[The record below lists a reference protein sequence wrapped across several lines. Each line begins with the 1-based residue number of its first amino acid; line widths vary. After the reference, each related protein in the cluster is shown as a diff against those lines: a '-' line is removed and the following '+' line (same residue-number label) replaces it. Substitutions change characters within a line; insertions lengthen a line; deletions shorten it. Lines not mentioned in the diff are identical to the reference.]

1 MRILQIMTS
10 RANGGAE
17 TYACDVITKL
27 NEAGIDQ
34 CVVMQEEASRFA
46 ELKALGI
53 RMAPAPLRVPFAPAQ
68 RFMIRGLIAREKP
81 TIVQTW
87 MRRAA
92 SLAPKAP
99 VPVIGWFGGYY
110 DQSHFQS
117 CERLVGVTRDI
128 VAHMVKNSVPADRAH
143 YIPTFPV
150 ITPLPPLDKATLKT
164 PSDAKVLLTLSRLH
178 EKKGLDTFLHAVR
191 DLPGCVAWLAGDGP
205 LQARLEKLAADLG
218 ITERVRFLGWRTDR
232 SALLGAADICVLPS
246 RYEPFGTVI
255 LEAWA
260 ARTPL
265 VACASAGPAA
275 HVINGV
281 NGLLTPIDD
290 VAALRDTLARILSD
304 DALRQSLI
312 ANGFETYSQEFTPE
326 TLTAQW
332 IAFYKTVEQNV
343 GLTVLKD
350 RNKCAAKQ
358 PVGLSTQRRHG
369 VESLH

>member
-10 RANGGAE
+10 KANGGAE

-27 NEAGIDQ
+27 HEAGVDQ
-34 CVVMQEEASRFA
+34 CVVMHEDAARFA

-53 RMAPAPLRVPFAPAQ
+53 RMAPSPLRVPFAPAQ
-68 RFMIRGLIAREKP
+68 RFMLRGLIAREKP

-92 SLAPKAP
+92 SLVTKASQ
-99 VPVIGWFGGYY
+99 PVIGWFGGYY
-110 DQSHFQS
+110 DARHFQS

-128 VAHMVKNSVPADRAH
+128 VAHMVKNGVPADRAH

-150 ITPLPPLDKATLKT
+150 ITPLPPLDRTTLNT
-164 PSDAKVLLTLSRLH
+164 SPDAKVLLTLSRLH
-178 EKKGLDTFLHAVR
+178 EKKGLDTFLQAVQG
-191 DLPGCVAWLAGDGP
+191 LPGCVAWLAGDGP
-205 LQARLEKLAADLG
+205 LQAQLEKLAADLG
-218 ITERVRFLGWRTDR
+218 IAERVRFLGWRTDR
-232 SALLGAADICVLPS
+232 SALLRAADICVLPS

-275 HVINGV
+275 HVVDDV

-290 VAALRDTLARILSD
+290 VAALSDAIARVVSD

-312 ANGFETYSQEFTPE
+312 ANGFEAYSQGFTPE
-326 TLTAQW
+326 AVTAQW
-332 IAFYKTVEQNV
+332 IEFYKTVEQNAS
-343 GLTVLKD
+343 LTALKD
-350 RNKCAAKQ
+350 RNKSAA
-358 PVGLSTQRRHG
+358 
-369 VESLH
+369 